1 MNKHLFYSLL
11 FLAVANWASAQ
22 DQRIDSMLRKLNS
35 GTAKERFKNLVRI
48 SDAYTHTDFNKSIQ
62 FARTAVRY
70 AKKVGDKRFEGDA
83 YNVLANGFQ
92 FHGKLDSALIYHQKA
107 LDARKI
113 AGTKKDLADTYN
125 NLGVAFDSEGK
136 YRQALA
142 YYFTALKMYE
152 DLNLTSQV
160 AMTCTNIGI
169 VYKEMKDYTKALK
182 YYNKAYELYQK
193 TTDDFGKTVSA
204 GNMGSILINFSKFK
218 ESVSYSKQAI
228 LGYQNLGY
236 ETYTAYPLSNIG
248 VVYDSLGV
256 YEKAESNY
264 LQSIKLHEKYQNS
277 YEVANISAVYANCLL
292 KQRKIND
299 AIFWARKAEETAS
312 REEQFL
318 TVVKAYK
325 VLATAYG
332 KVQDYKNAALY
343 ADKYAAGRDHLFEY
357 EKTKASF
364 ELETVY
370 ETAKKERELIAQQA
384 KTERRNI
391 TIIALS
397 VIALLSVAVG
407 FLFYRQQKIKNRQQL
422 QSFELQTAL
431 QQIETQKRLQE
442 QRESISRDL
451 HDNIGAQLTFII
463 SSVNNIGYAF
473 KNSDEKILRKLKS
486 VADFT
491 KSTIVEL
498 RDTIWAMNESHI
510 SFDQLKLRILNFV
523 EKASEMSQVAFTFS
537 IDEDLK
543 ARTFT
548 AIQGMNVYRI
558 IQEAVNNSLK
568 YAEAKS
574 IAVSVYQD
582 EMNLTICISDDGKGF
597 DFEEITLGN
606 GLLNMEKRAG
616 ELAGTFEVKRSIS
629 GMEVCMRFPKTQLI

>member
-1 MNKHLFYSLL
+1 MNKRLFFSLL
-11 FLAVANWASAQ
+11 FSFVVLFSLAQSRQ
-22 DQRIDSMLRKLNS
+22 IDSMLRNLNA

-48 SDAYTHTDFNKSIQ
+48 SDAYTQTDYNKSIQ
-62 FARTAVRY
+62 YARTAVAY
-70 AKKVGDKRFEGDA
+70 AQKVNDKNYEGEA

-92 FHGKLDSALIYHQKA
+92 FHGKLDSALIYHQKSLA
-107 LDARKI
+107 ARKA
-113 AGTKKDLADTYN
+113 AGTKKEIADSYN
-125 NLGVAFDSEGK
+125 NLGVAYDTSGK
-136 YRQALA
+136 YRQALT
-142 YYFTALKMYE
+142 YYFKALQIFE
-152 DLNLTSQV
+152 DIDAIPQV

-182 YYNKAYELYQK
+182 YYNKSYLLYQK

-204 GNMGSILINFSKFK
+204 GNMGSILINFNRYK
-218 ESVSYSKQAI
+218 ESLSYSKQAFA
-228 LGYQNLGY
+228 GYQKLGY
-236 ETYTAYPLSNIG
+236 ETYTAYPLSNIA
-248 VVYDSLGV
+248 VVYDSMHV
-256 YEKAESNY
+256 YEEAEKSY
-264 LQSIKLHEKYQNS
+264 RKSVQLHQKFENTF
-277 YEVANISAVYANCLL
+277 EIANISVAFANCLY
-292 KQRKIND
+292 KQGKLNE
-299 AIFWARKAEETAS
+299 AIARAHYAEQIATKA
-312 REEQFL
+312 EQFL
-318 TVVKAYK
+318 LVVKAYEI
-325 VLATAYG
+325 LAKAYR
-332 KVQDYKNAALY
+332 KSSDYKNASLY
-343 ADKYAAGRDHLFEY
+343 AEKYAAGRDHLFEY

-370 ETAKKERELIAQQA
+370 ETAKKERELLAQQA

-397 VIALLSVAVG
+397 AIAFLSIAVG

-463 SSVNNIGYAF
+463 SSVNNIGFAF

-486 VADFT
+486 VSDFT

-523 EKASEMSQVAFTFS
+523 EKAREMSQVSFNFS
-537 IDEDLK
+537 IDENLK

-568 YAEAKS
+568 YADAKS
-574 IAVSVYQD
+574 IDVSVSQD
-582 EMNLTICISDDGKGF
+582 DTHLTICISDDGKGF
-597 DFEEITLGN
+597 DTDEITLGN

-616 ELAGTFEVKRSIS
+616 ELSGTFEITRKNQGTELRV
-629 GMEVCMRFPKTQLI
+629 RFPKTQLL

>member
-1 MNKHLFYSLL
+1 MNKRLFCSLL
-11 FLAVANWASAQ
+11 FSLVALCSFAQ
-22 DQRIDSMLRKLNS
+22 NREIDSMVRKLNT
-35 GTAKERFKNLVRI
+35 GTVKERFKNLVKI
-48 SDAYTHTDFNKSIQ
+48 SDAYTQTDYNKSIQ
-62 FARTAVRY
+62 YARAAVEY
-70 AKKVGDKRFEGDA
+70 ARKVNDKNFEGEA

-92 FHGKLDSALIYHQKA
+92 FHGKLDSALIYHQKS
-107 LDARKI
+107 LEARKSVGGKKEI
-113 AGTKKDLADTYN
+113 ADSYN
-125 NLGVAFDSEGK
+125 NLGVAYDTSGK
-136 YRQALA
+136 YRLALS
-142 YYFTALKMYE
+142 YYFAALKIFE
-152 DLNLTSQV
+152 DLAATPQV

-182 YYNKAYELYQK
+182 YYNEAYLLYQK
-193 TTDDFGKTVSA
+193 TTDDFGKTVSS
-204 GNMGSILINFSKFK
+204 GNMGSILINFSRYK
-218 ESVSYSKQAI
+218 ESLTYSKQAFA
-228 LGYQNLGY
+228 GYQKLGY
-236 ETYTAYPLSNIG
+236 ETYTAYPLSNIA
-248 VVYDSLGV
+248 VVYDSLHV
-256 YEKAESNY
+256 FEEAEKAYRN
-264 LQSIKLHEKYQNS
+264 SIKLHQKFENTF
-277 YEVANISAVYANCLL
+277 EIANISCAFANCLY
-292 KQRKIND
+292 KQNKLTE
-299 AIFWARKAEETAS
+299 AVFWAKRAEQVATEA
-312 REEQFL
+312 EQFL
-318 TVVKAYK
+318 LVVRAYEILAKAYRK
-325 VLATAYG
+325 SA
-332 KVQDYKNAALY
+332 DYKNASLY
-343 ADKYAAGRDHLFEY
+343 AEKYASGRDHLFEY

-370 ETAKKERELIAQQA
+370 ETAKKERELLAQQA

-391 TIIALS
+391 TIVALGAIAALS
-397 VIALLSVAVG
+397 VALG

-463 SSVNNIGYAF
+463 SSVNNIGFAF

-523 EKASEMSQVAFTFS
+523 EKASEMSQVEFTFS
-537 IDEDLK
+537 IDEDLN

-558 IQEAVNNSLK
+558 IQEAINNSLK

-574 IAVSVYQD
+574 ISVSVYQD
-582 EMNLTICISDDGKGF
+582 ETQLTICISDDGRGF
-597 DFEEITLGN
+597 DREEITLGN
-606 GLLNMEKRAG
+606 GLLNIEKRAR
-616 ELAGTFEVKRSIS
+616 ELSGTFEIS
-629 GMEVCMRFPKTQLI
+629 NKNPGTQLCVRFPKTQLL